1 MRQDVQEK
9 WVENGAI
16 YITKTECLKKS
27 GLRYSGNIGILEMP
41 VHRSFQIDTIDD
53 LELVKKCLN

>member
-1 MRQDVQEK
+1 MRQEKEEK

-16 YITKTECLKKS
+16 YMTKRQDLLRT

-41 VHRSFQIDTIDD
+41 IGRSFQIDNYED
-53 LELVKKCLN
+53 LDLIKKLVV